1 MPIFEALKG
10 SSNANETI
18 NYCEKEIILDPET
31 GQQRKK
37 CILKAGVNCD
47 IADIREDFAET
58 RHYFDKTDGRQAMH
72 FVLSFHPKELPNTP
86 DNYEKCLEIGMNLAA
101 QIGKGH
107 ESGCFVHSDQEH
119 LHCHIVTNSVNY
131 ENGRKFHMEK
141 NKDLVLFRHISDQIC
156 KEHGIEPLE
165 SYKGEHVQEKNAEK
179 RIKARGGIT
188 WKDEIREAISY
199 AKERATN
206 LEQYKELLA
215 EKGVEIY
222 QRGEKTT
229 GYIHIARRDAG
240 EKLFKLRDRN
250 KALDDGYHLEDIIK
264 SMARNKRIQQVNGS
278 GTKEKTL
285 SDLGANKQ
293 QKSIPMDIPSIQ
305 DISTNAFEETV
316 QNAQEKK
323 AAIKDSTAAELK
335 NTKDEAQR
343 IEIKRAEK
351 FKLQQAELDKQ
362 IELRN
367 QDFAEEMFQLLRK
380 NFPNSTSK
388 ELEKTP
394 KETSF
399 YFGGATKKLYK
410 VSYELD
416 FQGISISRKTDTGI
430 YEEQSF
436 TPIQDATSRKKVTSE
451 IQTIAKKQD
460 EIYRRNTQIQRTF

>member
-18 NYCEKEIILDPET
+18 HYCEKEIILDPET
-31 GQQRKK
+31 GQHRNK

-72 FVLSFHPKELPNTP
+72 FVLSFHPNELPNTP

-156 KEHGIEPLE
+156 KEYGIEPLE

-179 RIKARGGIT
+179 RIKARGGVT

-199 AKERATN
+199 AKERAN
-206 LEQYKELLA
+206 NIENYKELLA
-215 EKGVEIY
+215 EKGIEMY

-250 KALDDGYHLEDIIK
+250 KALDGGYHLEDVMKTIV
-264 SMARNKRIQQVNGS
+264 RNKTMQSKGYS
-278 GTKEKTL
+278 KEKTL
-285 SDLGANKQ
+285 SDRSENKQ
-293 QKSIPMDIPSIQ
+293 QKNVPMDIPSIPHM
-305 DISTNAFEETV
+305 SNNTFEETV
-316 QNAQEKK
+316 QNAQNKK
-323 AAIKDSTAAELK
+323 SAIKNTTAAELK
-335 NTKDEAQR
+335 NAQDEAQR
-343 IEIKRAEK
+343 VEIKKAEEM
-351 FKLQQAELDKQ
+351 KLQQAELDKQ
-362 IELRN
+362 IELKN
-367 QDFAEEMFQLLRK
+367 QAFTEEMFKLLRD
-380 NFPNSTSK
+380 NFPRSTSK

-394 KETSF
+394 RETSF

-410 VSYELD
+410 VSYEPD
-416 FQGISISRKTDTGI
+416 YKGISISRKNNSGT

-436 TPIQDATSRKKVTSE
+436 TSIQDETSRKEATAE
-451 IQTIAKKQD
+451 IQNVAKKQD
-460 EIYRRNTQIQRTF
+460 VIYRQQTQSQLNFR

>member
-18 NYCEKEIILDPET
+18 HYCEKEIILDPET
-31 GQQRKK
+31 GQHRNK

-47 IADIREDFAET
+47 IADIREDFSET

-72 FVLSFHPKELPNTP
+72 FVLSFHPNELPNTP

-156 KEHGIEPLE
+156 KEYGIEPLE

-179 RIKARGGIT
+179 RIKARGGVT

-199 AKERATN
+199 AKERAN
-206 LEQYKELLA
+206 NIENYKELLA
-215 EKGVEIY
+215 EKGIEMY

-250 KALDDGYHLEDIIK
+250 KALDGGYHLEDVMKTIV
-264 SMARNKRIQQVNGS
+264 RNKTMQSKGYS
-278 GTKEKTL
+278 KEKTL
-285 SDLGANKQ
+285 SDRSENKQ
-293 QKSIPMDIPSIQ
+293 QKNVPMDIPSIPHM
-305 DISTNAFEETV
+305 SNNTFEETV
-316 QNAQEKK
+316 QNAQNKK
-323 AAIKDSTAAELK
+323 SAIKNTTAAELK
-335 NTKDEAQR
+335 NAQDEAQR
-343 IEIKRAEK
+343 VEIKKAEEM
-351 FKLQQAELDKQ
+351 KLQQAELDKQ
-362 IELRN
+362 IELKN
-367 QDFAEEMFQLLRK
+367 QAFTEEMFKLLRD
-380 NFPNSTSK
+380 NFPRSTSK

-394 KETSF
+394 RETSF

-410 VSYELD
+410 VSYEPD
-416 FQGISISRKTDTGI
+416 YKGISISRKNNSGT

-436 TPIQDATSRKKVTSE
+436 TSIQDETSRKEATAE
-451 IQTIAKKQD
+451 IQNVAKKQD
-460 EIYRRNTQIQRTF
+460 VIYRQQTQSQLNFR